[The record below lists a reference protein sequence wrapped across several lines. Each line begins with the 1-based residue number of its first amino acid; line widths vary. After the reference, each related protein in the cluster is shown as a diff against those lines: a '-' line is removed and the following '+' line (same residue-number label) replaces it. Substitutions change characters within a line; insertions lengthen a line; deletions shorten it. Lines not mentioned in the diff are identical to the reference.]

1 MASWV
6 REGINYR
13 RGQLVASGEEV
24 VSRYSVHAR
33 YIGGPA
39 DSGRRQVQFTA
50 SDEASARQGLD
61 VTWRWWVP
69 IPEHIDPRGW
79 RMVSCRWW
87 NA

>member
-1 MASWV
+1 MARWV

-24 VSRYSVHAR
+24 VPTFSVWAR

-39 DSGRRQVQFTA
+39 SVGRRQIQFTA
-50 SDEASARQGLD
+50 SDAVSARQGME

-69 IPEHIDPRGW
+69 IPDHIDARGW
-79 RMVSCRWW
+79 RMVSCMWW
-87 NA
+87 VA